1 VWSVTFLVF
10 FFVFVRSV
18 DHNVAVLTPSNRL
31 SRGRRSIKPF
41 SKLFSSLEEIELRR
55 RGGCEFAGK
64 GTNGEF
70 SGSLA
75 C

>member
-1 VWSVTFLVF
+1 
-10 FFVFVRSV
+10 
-18 DHNVAVLTPSNRL
+18 VAVLTPSNRL
-31 SRGRRSIKPF
+31 SRGRRSIQLF

-55 RGGCEFAGK
+55 RGGCEFAGR

-75 C
+75 YTKSRVYVTSFSFVVGSKREN